1 MPLLDQVEQ
10 ARQHGYSDYEIY
22 EYLGNKAKKYG
33 HKEEDV
39 KDYLKQKI
47 NLAPETIIPPT
58 PKPNKLKQLF
68 SPVKEIARRL
78 ETDLGK
84 AWNAYQYVERLPT
97 ETVEGLMGTTFQ
109 EVAENLERGSRERLI
124 EIYKKKGKGIP
135 SHLLAETPE
144 FKANVEMA
152 RSLMTLPLSPT
163 VWAASVLGYLGR
175 IKKITPI
182 LKTVD
187 KNLTTAIKDVAQIV
201 AIPPPIK
208 LTIPKKTVVLAQ
220 WKETTYV
227 PRSVVEEETTFVRG
241 KGMKQALGARP
252 DTSEEIAETIAD
264 MRMGATHPDLIK
276 KIGAE
281 LGWTKEKIARAIRQY
296 RMPSKKQEKA
306 IREAAKR
313 FTVGVTPESIKL
325 TPEETIFTQIVD
337 RIQLSKLKKQMRTR
351 KPPMKTRTA
360 GEFPELSRSRQAYEL
375 MRKDI
380 SNLEAV
386 KISEED
392 ALADMGRVGNLSDY
406 AKSLRGQ
413 GKYAKDIFPQV
424 KLGKPPIPPTP
435 SREVIPP
442 TPPPPTPPPTGAA
455 EMGPQDPIQKVINAL
470 KEAKPIRGKQ
480 ERFYTEERGQR
491 LARALAVG
499 QKVKGEKGYY
509 VELSQLKGKLE
520 KVQFDSIRAKLTQDD
535 IDALFINVKNSP
547 LLTDWDKFTAR
558 KGLAKL
564 FGEYGGTV
572 PTEGELSLLD
582 RVFGGEFIKAVMGK
596 RSLLAKMRT
605 AGYQLANIPRSI
617 MSSFDF
623 SAPLRQGIFFIGR
636 PKQFFGAFRKMFGQF
651 GRERIFQAAQEEI
664 IRRPT
669 YDLMVKGRLALTE
682 MGRFLGKREERF
694 MAQWGERI
702 PIVGRGVRASGR
714 AYTGFLNKLR
724 ADVFDDLIG
733 KADKLGLNPKANMD
747 LVKQIANFINVGT
760 GRGSLGNLERA
771 AVSLNSFFFSPRLV
785 ASRLT
790 LLNPVYYVNLDPFV
804 RKEALKSLFTF
815 AGVGLTTLGLAKAA
829 GAEVGTDLRSTDFG
843 KIKIGNIRIDPWG
856 GFQQYIVTAC
866 RVISGQVVSS
876 TTERLTEL
884 GKGYRPLTR
893 LDIIERAIEYKQA
906 PVFSFVTGLLK
917 GQGYEGKPL
926 SIPSEIGKRFV
937 PMAIGDIYDIMNEDP
952 GLLPVGILGIFGV
965 GLQTYKQRPSKF
977 SFQKGMRTPVGLKL
991 RK

>member
-84 AWNAYQYVERLPT
+84 AWNTYQKVEAWPQ
-97 ETVEGLMGTTFQ
+97 EKVENLTGISFQ
-109 EVAENLERGSRERLI
+109 ELAKELEKGSKERLI

-144 FKANVEMA
+144 FKTNVEMA

-175 IKKITPI
+175 IKKITPA
-182 LKTVD
+182 LKVVD
-187 KNLTTAIKDVAQIV
+187 KKLTAAMENVAQIV

-208 LTIPKKTVVLAQ
+208 LTIPKKTVILAR
-220 WKETTYV
+220 WKETGRTLAGV
-227 PRSVVEEETTFVRG
+227 PEEEITGLAPKKAIEVARTAAKMGGFPAEQIRSVPDEITRTEIINHSTLGRLINKSRSKKPPLEE
-241 KGMKQALGARP
+241 
-252 DTSEEIAETIAD
+252 
-264 MRMGATHPDLIK
+264 MRLDEFLKLPKSRQTYELIRRDVSN
-276 KIGAE
+276 IE
-281 LGWTKEKIARAIRQY
+281 AIR
-296 RMPSKKQEKA
+296 
-306 IREAAKR
+306 
-313 FTVGVTPESIKL
+313 V
-325 TPEETIFTQIVD
+325 
-337 RIQLSKLKKQMRTR
+337 
-351 KPPMKTRTA
+351 
-360 GEFPELSRSRQAYEL
+360 
-375 MRKDI
+375 
-380 SNLEAV
+380 
-386 KISEED
+386 SEED
-392 ALADMGRVGNLSDY
+392 ALRIMEAGGGSPLAIAKELQQSGKWAKVGYPKAPLT
-406 AKSLRGQ
+406 
-413 GKYAKDIFPQV
+413 I
-424 KLGKPPIPPTP
+424 LGKPTGLTAP
-435 SREVIPP
+435 PP
-442 TPPPPTPPPTGAA
+442 TPPPPTFAPTGAA

-702 PIVGRGVRASGR
+702 PIIGRGVRASGR